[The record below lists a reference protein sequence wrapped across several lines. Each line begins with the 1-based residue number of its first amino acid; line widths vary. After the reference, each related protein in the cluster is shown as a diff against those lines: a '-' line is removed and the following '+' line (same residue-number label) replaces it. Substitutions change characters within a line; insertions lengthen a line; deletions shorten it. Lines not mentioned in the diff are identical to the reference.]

1 MPGFK
6 LLTKLD
12 AQTCLKAAWRTA
24 QDLGYELTPIEDCAK
39 RFTATKGS
47 LLLSV
52 LPFGVAPQCV
62 FQIHVEAYPDGNEL
76 VLEKNEPWL
85 RGGAIAVGK
94 VTRQAEELLG
104 AIACAI
110 EKAGGAVLERKEF

>member
-1 MPGFK
+1 M
-6 LLTKLD
+6 TKLD
-12 AQTCLKAAWRTA
+12 APTCLKAAWRTA
-24 QDLGYELTPIEDCAK
+24 QDLGYSLTPIDDCAK
-39 RFTATKGS
+39 RFTATKGN

-62 FQIHVEAYPDGNEL
+62 FQISVAAYPDGNEL
-76 VLEKNEPWL
+76 ILERNEPWL

-94 VTRQAEELLG
+94 VTRQAEELFT

-110 EKAGGAVLERKEF
+110 EKAGGAVL